1 MNRTITLH
9 IGTEKT
15 GTTSI
20 QKTLSQ
26 NLHLLRQRG
35 INYFGPVFSGEIL
48 RCSTKL
54 EPKQPRRLGRLQQ
67 SLNLYPNT
75 IVSNE
80 LFHSR
85 LRSVRQVEYLKN
97 ACMSLNPDRIQVIVY
112 LRRQAETANSMIAT
126 AARVNRN
133 LEQSPLSEYVR
144 ILSNH
149 RETLMLWS
157 SVFGREN
164 LIPRLFSKSRL
175 VNSNLLHDFF
185 AAIDADYDGLQPAE
199 PQNEALSWDG
209 VLIARSV
216 HRQLQIELPHLDLK
230 SRHRFG
236 ATICH
241 KSISPV
247 YKSPKLHLHPSIWSL
262 FDDEYR
268 GVNDW
273 LRREWFINLSHEHS
287 QLFSSWLPADETRPS
302 LAPSEIDEIAARM
315 IESHIK
321 ELSQLP

>member
-1 MNRTITLH
+1 MHRTITLH

-26 NLHLLRQRG
+26 NLRLLRQRG

-48 RCSTKL
+48 RCSSKL
-54 EPKQPRRLGRLQQ
+54 ERRPPRRLRSLLH
-67 SLNLYPNT
+67 SLNLYSNT
-75 IVSNE
+75 IISNE
-80 LFHSR
+80 LLHSR

-97 ACMSLNPDRIQVIVY
+97 ACMSLDPDRIQVILY

-144 ILSNH
+144 FLSNH
-149 RETLMLWS
+149 RETLSLWS

-164 LIPRLFSKSRL
+164 LIPRLFSKAHM

-185 AAIDADYDGLQPAE
+185 AAVNADYTGLQLAE

-216 HRQLQIELPHLDLK
+216 HSQLLTQLPQLEMK
-230 SRHRFG
+230 ARHRLG
-236 ATICH
+236 AMICH
-241 KSISPV
+241 ESISPV
-247 YKSPKLHLHPSIWSL
+247 YKSPKLYLHPSIWSL

-273 LRREWFINLSHEHS
+273 LRREWFINSSSDHDH
-287 QLFSSWLPADETRPS
+287 LFSTWLPADETHPT
-302 LAPSEIDEIAARM
+302 LAPSEIEKIAAQM
-315 IESHIK
+315 ISFHTK
-321 ELSQLP
+321 V